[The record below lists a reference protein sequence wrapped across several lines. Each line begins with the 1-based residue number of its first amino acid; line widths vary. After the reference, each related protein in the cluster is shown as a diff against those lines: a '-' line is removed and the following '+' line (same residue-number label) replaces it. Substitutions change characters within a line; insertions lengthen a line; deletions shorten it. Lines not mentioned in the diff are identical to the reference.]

1 MKNENPRNMVIFA
14 VCTIA
19 LLILY
24 QIFVMQPQAERRKA
38 AQAAAVAEQA
48 RNPGAAQ
55 TAGAAALP
63 GASPSTSSAIFV
75 TNRKQALGSAV
86 RVPINTPTLQGSLS
100 LQGGRIDDLFLKKY
114 RTTID
119 PNSPFEEL
127 FRPSGMEHAY
137 FADFGWLATNVPG
150 GVPGDTTPW
159 RLTAGSVLSPN
170 SPVTLTW
177 DNGQGLIFTRLISID
192 DQYLFTV
199 KDTVQNLGT
208 QAITIAPYSRVQRQ
222 GVPPILGK
230 NQILHEG
237 AIGTFANDGG
247 KGFATQQVKYKD
259 WAKKPQISH
268 KTTGGWLG
276 ITDKYWMAALIPDQK
291 EAISAE
297 FKIRD
302 ASTYN
307 IHEAS
312 LAGAPRI
319 IQPGA
324 TAVETQSL
332 FAGAKRNEILA
343 GYEKSLNLP
352 RFIYAIDWGFLFFLT
367 RPIFMI
373 LEFFYNHVG
382 NFGVAILLLTL
393 SIKLIMFPL
402 ANKSYESL
410 SKMRNLQPKMEEI
423 KAKHKDD
430 PATQQKE
437 TMALYQRE
445 KINPLA
451 GCLPIVVQIP
461 VFYALYKVL
470 YVTIEMRHAPFFGW
484 IRDLSGRDTTN
495 IWTLFGLIPW
505 DPSTAP
511 LIGGLIG
518 THAAG
523 GGFTLALSVL
533 AIIYG
538 LTMWLQTS
546 MNPPAADPVQRQI
559 FMFMPL
565 IFTFIMASFP
575 AGLLV
580 YWSWNNILSVIQQY
594 FIMHRFKADNPIDAF
609 FSRLKK
615 VT

>member
-1 MKNENPRNMVIFA
+1 MKSENARNTVIFIACTA
-14 VCTIA
+14 VI
-19 LLILY
+19 LILY
-24 QIFVMQPQAERRKA
+24 QVFVMEPQAKQRRA
-38 AQAAAVAEQA
+38 AQQAAVAEQTV
-48 RNPGAAQ
+48 PGQ
-55 TAGAAALP
+55 VAGAAALP
-63 GASPSTSSAIFV
+63 GASPAPNGAVFV
-75 TNRKQALGSAV
+75 TNRTQALGSAV

-100 LQGGRIDDLFLKKY
+100 LNGGRIDDLFLKKY

-119 PNSPFEEL
+119 PNSPYEEL

-150 GVPGDTTPW
+150 GVPGDNTPW
-159 RLTAGSVLSPN
+159 SLTSGATLSPT
-170 SPVTLTW
+170 SPITLTW
-177 DNGQGLIFTRLISID
+177 DNGQGLRFTRMISVD

-199 KDTVQNLGT
+199 EDTVQNLGA
-208 QAITIAPYSRVQRQ
+208 QAITIRPYSRVQRQ
-222 GVPPILGK
+222 GVPPQLGK
-230 NQILHEG
+230 TQILHEG
-237 AIGTFANDGG
+237 AIGTFSNENG
-247 KGFATQQVKYKD
+247 KGFITQQIKYKD
-259 WAKKPQISH
+259 WTKKPVVAH
-268 KTTGGWLG
+268 ETTGGWLG
-276 ITDKYWMAALIPDQK
+276 ITDKYWMAALIPNQSEK
-291 EAISAE
+291 VQSE
-297 FKIRD
+297 FRIRD

-312 LAGAPRI
+312 LAGELKTV
-319 IQPGA
+319 QPGQ
-324 TAVETQSL
+324 TVTETQSL

-343 GYEKSLNLP
+343 GYEKSLHLP
-352 RFIYAIDWGFLFFLT
+352 RFVYAIDWGFLFFLT

-373 LEFFYNHVG
+373 VEFFYGLVG

-393 SIKLIMFPL
+393 SIKLVLFPL

-423 KAKHKDD
+423 KTKYKDD

-437 TMALYQRE
+437 TMALYSRE

-461 VFYALYKVL
+461 VFYSLYKVL

-484 IRDLSGRDTTN
+484 IRDLSARDTTN
-495 IWTLFGLIPW
+495 IWNLFGLIPW

-511 LIGGLIG
+511 LIGNLISAHSG
-518 THAAG
+518 G

-538 LTMWLQTS
+538 LTMWLQTA

-580 YWSWNNILSVIQQY
+580 YWSWNNILSIIQQY

-609 FSRLKK
+609 FSRMKK
-615 VT
+615 AG